1 MSAIRNILLLLVAGT
16 VAGTGTASA
25 AAPSAAVIQ
34 KAKPQ
39 NHNELKRL
47 YNHRSGMWKDGA
59 GYFAIPM
66 RRFTAW
72 SGRGKTLSYGV
83 GTWFITDP
91 GKLCFR
97 ADWHAM
103 GGAKPDLTC
112 FSHRKK
118 GDVVYQ
124 KREPKGD
131 WYVFANAPVR
141 KDDEARKLRHGDY
154 VSHRLTRIEAKLD
167 H

>member
-25 AAPSAAVIQ
+25 AAPSAAVIE
-34 KAKPQ
+34 KAKPL
-39 NHNELKRL
+39 NDNELYRL
-47 YNHRSGMWKDGA
+47 YSQRSWMWKDGA